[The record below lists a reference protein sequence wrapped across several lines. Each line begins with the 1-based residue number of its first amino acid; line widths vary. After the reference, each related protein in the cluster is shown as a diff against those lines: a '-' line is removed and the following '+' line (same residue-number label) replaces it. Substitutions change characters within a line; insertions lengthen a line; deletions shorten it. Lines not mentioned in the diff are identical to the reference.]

1 MRKHTK
7 YASASGEDIRKR
19 RRSTLIKLAV
29 LLTFSLI
36 VWIFSSIDS
45 HTF

>member
-1 MRKHTK
+1 MRK
-7 YASASGEDIRKR
+7 YANSSASDGEDIRKR
-19 RRSTLIKLAV
+19 RRSALIKLAV
-29 LLTFSLI
+29 LMTFSLI